1 MFFSLLPNK
10 TATTAPITT
19 NIKIPL
25 TKTFPPSDPLKTR
38 SRITGQNPVIINK
51 KTIRVMN
58 YDNVPIAEFK
68 PYVDKIAQYLIDE
81 GYVTE
86 LIPRVE
92 VVVPKG

>member
-1 MFFSLLPNK
+1 MNMNK
-10 TATTAPITT
+10 IAST
-19 NIKIPL
+19 IKGEFYGMDV
-25 TKTFPPSDPLKTR
+25 T
-38 SRITGQNPVIINK
+38 IISK

-58 YDNVPIAEFK
+58 YDNVPIKEFK

-81 GYVTE
+81 GFVTE

>member
-1 MFFSLLPNK
+1 MNMNK
-10 TATTAPITT
+10 ITST
-19 NIKIPL
+19 IKGEFYGMDV
-25 TKTFPPSDPLKTR
+25 T
-38 SRITGQNPVIINK
+38 IISK

-58 YDNVPIAEFK
+58 YDNVPIKEFK

-81 GYVTE
+81 GFVTE

>member
-1 MFFSLLPNK
+1 MNMNK
-10 TATTAPITT
+10 IAST
-19 NIKIPL
+19 IKGEFYGMDV
-25 TKTFPPSDPLKTR
+25 T
-38 SRITGQNPVIINK
+38 IISK

-58 YDNVPIAEFK
+58 YDNVPIREFK

-81 GYVTE
+81 GFVTE

>member
-1 MFFSLLPNK
+1 MSMNK
-10 TATTAPITT
+10 IAST
-19 NIKIPL
+19 IKGEFYGMDV
-25 TKTFPPSDPLKTR
+25 T
-38 SRITGQNPVIINK
+38 IISK

-58 YDNVPIAEFK
+58 YDNVPIKEFK

-81 GYVTE
+81 GFVTE